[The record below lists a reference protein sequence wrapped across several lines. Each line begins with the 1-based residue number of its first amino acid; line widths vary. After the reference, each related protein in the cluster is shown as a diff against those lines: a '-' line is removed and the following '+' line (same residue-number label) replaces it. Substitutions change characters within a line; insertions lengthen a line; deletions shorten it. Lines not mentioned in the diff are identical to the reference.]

1 VTKKARQ
8 RKNSCNPIYPEPVEG
23 FVFEIK
29 LPAANSGFSSF
40 SMWKKKTLPVREPT
54 NEASAET
61 KLVWAM
67 PCKEEEDDSQ

>member
-1 VTKKARQ
+1 MKWTLEGLNKPMGVSTYTDNLMRMVEKHLDALQVVTDKT
-8 RKNSCNPIYPEPVEG
+8 EPTDE
-23 FVFEIK
+23 
-29 LPAANSGFSSF
+29 
-40 SMWKKKTLPVREPT
+40 PVREPT